1 MGRTA
6 VLTFASLRNCLVNLP
21 LSITGPLTE
30 RGIAPQSL
38 VIELSFPS
46 QTNPPSKKT
55 GGSSNGTSKAYVG
68 WTGLPSSVASVA
80 QHARSNG
87 GTLGDKVEVD
97 PQFAVMLGLGMSEG
111 MPVTI
116 ELMRDL
122 PTATSVAV
130 TPVSADDW
138 EILETNAEFVEMNL
152 LNQVRAVKEGM
163 MVGCWVGGTTL
174 VRFTVDATTPP
185 ASPAVLLTSA
195 TELLVA
201 PRTRSAKPQPLP
213 PKVHDLSSD
222 TAAVPSSVS
231 PEWDRVR
238 KRLVRLLPLE
248 VMPSSSSSD
257 IAEPQSS
264 VLRSGSNEEF
274 SIYDAFIA
282 PTLYHALARIFPS
295 LRVAIS
301 HHPRPP
307 TKGPDAP
314 STNPDEAGKD
324 SHRKQVDVRI
334 KLGREI
340 QNGQI
345 WLSEAARQDLGIG
358 LDRSFELLKFQACL
372 TLAARKAR
380 LANEAKPQS
389 ASSPSSTHLTN
400 GYAKTAHSR
409 VPLPRSPPTTSING
423 HKEFPLHDMGSVATK
438 AAPRVHPV
446 LAGVED
452 KLQAIRSHVVNS
464 LAARTLNG
472 KRIPTSGILVT
483 GNSGAGKTVLVQ
495 QIGRELEIDPRTLT
509 RTLYIDCSKYTEER
523 QSTLKAKMKDWF
535 DEAYWHAPALLV
547 LDNLDR
553 MLGAEVEHADS
564 FPALHLAH
572 TFLSLAT
579 PALSSRPIVLIA
591 TAQSSTS
598 LHPLLTTTHLLGETI
613 SLRGPNKAGRKD
625 VSILSYSATLTETTR
640 IDLTPPSP
648 VHQIVKALVGAKA
661 ATTGLV
667 ASSLDYTIIA
677 GLTEGYLP
685 ADLSDLVG
693 RAIHQSAMRT
703 TSSTS
708 NLELGIDDFHAAQI
722 GFMPLSLR
730 DVKLQKS
737 DVQWADI
744 GGLHETRRVMRE
756 TLEWPTKYGAIF
768 ASCPLRLRSGLL
780 LYGYPGCGKT
790 LLASAVAKECGLN
803 FISVKG
809 PEILNKYIGASEK
822 SVRDLFE
829 RAQAAKPCILFFDEF
844 DSIAPKRGHDST
856 GVTDRVVNQM
866 LTQMD
871 GAEGLD
877 GVYVL
882 AATSRP
888 DLIDPALL
896 RPGRLD
902 KSLLCDMPSLT
913 DRLEVRRDLVL
924 RERAGLTWMNVSQII
939 QASARK
945 IALDPSV
952 DLNKYAAKTEGFSGA
967 DLQALVYNAHLDAI
981 HETLNSTTNAL
992 ESSAES
998 KGKTENEDITYTTL
1012 GGPAASDK
1020 VLSRAEQATVNK
1032 RLELI
1037 LSTIKA
1043 QQASKTKIET
1053 NLNGAAKEK
1062 PKTHVTPLHLD
1073 TSMASTRPSVPA
1085 EELTRLRRIYNEF
1098 VDGRSA
1104 NGLPSGQASEEI
1116 GGRASLM

>member
-1 MGRTA
+1 MGRKA
-6 VLTFASLRNCLVNLP
+6 VLSFASLRNCLVNLP

-30 RGIAPQSL
+30 RGIALQSL
-38 VIELSFPS
+38 VIELSFTS

-55 GGSSNGTSKAYVG
+55 GGSAGGINGTSKAYVG

-87 GTLGDKVEVD
+87 GALGDKVEMD

-111 MPVTI
+111 MPVRTRSQTTGSIASVTI

-122 PTATSVAV
+122 PPATSVAV

-174 VRFTVDATTPP
+174 VRFIVDATTPA

-201 PRTRSAKPQPLP
+201 PRSRYAKAPPLP
-213 PKVHDLSSD
+213 AKVHDLSSD
-222 TAAVPSSVS
+222 TAAVPSSLS
-231 PEWDRVR
+231 PEWERVR

-248 VMPSSSSSD
+248 AMPSSSSSI
-257 IAEPQSS
+257 IAEPRSS
-264 VLRSGSNEEF
+264 VLRSGTVDESTT
-274 SIYDAFIA
+274 YDAFIA
-282 PTLYHALARIFPS
+282 PTLYQILARVFPS
-295 LRVAIS
+295 LRMAIS

-314 STNPDEAGKD
+314 APTTDEPGKD
-324 SHRKQVDVRI
+324 SHRKQVDIRI

-340 QNGQI
+340 QNGHI
-345 WLSEAARQDLGIG
+345 WLGDAARQGLGIG
-358 LDRSFELLKFQACL
+358 PDRAFELLKFQAPL
-372 TLAARKAR
+372 TLAARKAK
-380 LANEAKPQS
+380 LAKESKPQTAPP
-389 ASSPSSTHLTN
+389 ASSNQAN
-400 GYAKTAHSR
+400 GHAKAAHSR
-409 VPLPRSPPTTSING
+409 VTSPRSSPATSMNG
-423 HKEFPLHDMGSVATK
+423 HKEFPMHDMGT
-438 AAPRVHPV
+438 AALKSSPRVYPL
-446 LAGVED
+446 LAGVDD
-452 KLQAIRSHVVNS
+452 KLQAIRSHAVNS
-464 LAARTLNG
+464 LGVRILNG
-472 KRIPTSGILVT
+472 KRIPSKCERCRDVTSCHADPLLHVASGILIT

-509 RTLYIDCSKYTEER
+509 RTLYIDCAKYTDER

-535 DEAYWHAPALLV
+535 DEACWHAPALLV
-547 LDNLDR
+547 FDNLDR

-572 TFLSLAT
+572 TFLSLAM
-579 PALSSRPIVLIA
+579 PALSSRPIILIA

-598 LHPLLTTTHLLGETI
+598 LHPLLITTHLLGETI
-613 SLRGPNKAGRKD
+613 PLRGPNKAGRKD
-625 VSILSYSATLTETTR
+625 
-640 IDLTPPSP
+640 
-648 VHQIVKALVGAKA
+648 IVKALVGAKA

-667 ASSLDYTIIA
+667 ASSLDYTSIA

-685 ADLSDLVG
+685 ADLRDLVD

-708 NLELGIDDFHAAQI
+708 NLELGIDDFNAAQI
-722 GFMPLSLR
+722 GFVPLSLR

-744 GGLHETRRVMRE
+744 GGLHETRRVLRE

-844 DSIAPKRGHDST
+844 DSIAPKRCLPASSGHDST

-913 DRLEVRRDLVL
+913 DRLEI
-924 RERAGLTWMNVSQII
+924 M

-952 DLNKYAAKTEGFSGA
+952 DLTKYAAKTEGFSGA

-981 HETLNSTTNAL
+981 HETLNSSTAAT
-992 ESSAES
+992 ESSTES
-998 KGKTENEDITYTTL
+998 KVKSNSEDITYTTL

-1020 VLSRAEQATVNK
+1020 ILSRAEQATVNK

-1037 LSTIKA
+1037 LSTVKA
-1043 QQASKTKIET
+1043 QHASKTKAET
-1053 NLNGAAKEK
+1053 KLNGAAKEK
-1062 PKTHVTPLHLD
+1062 PKTHVTPRHLD

-1085 EELTRLRRIYNEF
+1085 EERNRLRRIYNEF